1 MIDDQ
6 RAKACDRFRRGALR
20 DVQDLEVSGLS
31 GGCGIE
37 LCDDLLSGLKIFGLA
52 GNHQCSGFGVHA
64 EGHAGG
70 ESARGVQLGER
81 IGEGCGDL
89 CGLGIGQAE
98 NSGIAGTLVGRVEIE
113 DQGGNVFEVVG
124 SAGDDEA
131 VAFGVDPDD
140 GLLRGGNGFGLEG
153 IFVQRTDRACQFSG
167 LTLCQIQHPGFTRC
181 RGCGGRLYYSQES
194 FDLGQMIGA
203 CGDQDSAIGR
213 VAGEHSIGRVRRIL
227 ILPAFGVEL
236 AEQGKDPDD
245 FIGLAYVDGSSLT
258 RSQRGGVFL
267 ELF

>member
-1 MIDDQ
+1 M
-6 RAKACDRFRRGALR
+6 
-20 DVQDLEVSGLS
+20 
-31 GGCGIE
+31 
-37 LCDDLLSGLKIFGLA
+37 CDDLLSGLKIFGLA

-70 ESARGVQLGER
+70 ESARGVQLGQR
-81 IGEGCGDL
+81 IGESGGDL
-89 CGLGIGQAE
+89 SRLGVGQAE
-98 NSGIAGTLVGRVEIE
+98 NSGIAGTLIGRVEIE

-131 VAFGVDPDD
+131 VALGVDPDD

-167 LTLCQIQHPGFTRC
+167 LTLCQIQYPGFTGF
-181 RGCGGRLYYSQES
+181 RGCGGRLYYSQKS
-194 FDLGQMIGA
+194 LDLGQMIGA

-267 ELF
+267 ELFQDGVDQCQLSVAAGQDELVAGGIIENEQIR